1 MSINEGN
8 LYNIEDEIS
17 GKPNASFTGISKLQ
31 MEIRKKIIEQLRR
44 QNIPN
49 IEQVIQKTFGSN
61 LDQ

>member
-8 LYNIEDEIS
+8 LYNIEDEIKD
-17 GKPNASFTGISKLQ
+17 KPNASFTGISKLQ